1 MHRSTLAKLILL
13 PLSKIYGVVTAVRN
27 LCYNCNIIKS
37 YSFDVPVV
45 CIGNLAVGGTGK
57 TPHTEYVVA
66 ALRDRFNIGILSR
79 GYKRHTSGFVAATPQ
94 STPNDIG
101 DEPYQIYHKFG
112 RKITVCVCE
121 DRVAGIK
128 RMLADD
134 PSLNMIVLDD
144 AFQHRRVKPD
154 IAIVLTEYNR
164 PYFNDK
170 MLPYGRLRESA
181 KNITRADIVIVTK
194 CPNNIRPIDIRTFGK
209 NLNLIPDQG
218 LFYSRLAY
226 EQTRP
231 VFGGTPI
238 RLDQLTTNDAVLVI
252 AGIANP
258 KPFVRYVKSFDAH
271 VKVNIFDD
279 HHNYTRHD
287 LELITERYNS
297 LQGARKIIVTTEKDA
312 VRLLNNPY
320 FPKALKG
327 ALMYVPVHVDIMHT
341 EPGET
346 LRGETLRDE
355 ILRLM
360 KLKGLLSPSRYT

>member
-1 MHRSTLAKLILL
+1 VI
-13 PLSKIYGVVTAVRN
+13 
-27 LCYNCNIIKS
+27 
-37 YSFDVPVV
+37 

-79 GYKRHTSGFVAATPQ
+79 GYKRHTSGFVVATPQ

-134 PSLNMIVLDD
+134 PSLSMIVLDD

-238 RLDQLTTNDAVLVI
+238 RLDRLTTNDAILVI

>member
-1 MHRSTLAKLILL
+1 MRRSTLAKLILL
-13 PLSKIYGVVTAVRN
+13 PLSKIYGAVTAVRN

-94 STPNDIG
+94 SAPNDIG

-121 DRVAGIK
+121 DRVAGIR

-134 PSLNMIVLDD
+134 PSLSMIVLDD

-154 IAIVLTEYNR
+154 ISIVLTEYNR
-164 PYFNDK
+164 PYFKDK

-181 KNITRADIVIVTK
+181 KNITRAG
-194 CPNNIRPIDIRTFGK
+194 IRPIDIRTFGK

-218 LFYSRLAY
+218 LFYSRYAY
-226 EQTRP
+226 EQARP

-238 RLDQLTTNDAVLVI
+238 RLDRLTTNDAVLVI

-271 VKVNIFDD
+271 VKVNVFDD

-287 LELITERYNS
+287 LELIAERYNS

-320 FPKALKG
+320 FPKALKS
-327 ALMYVPVHVDIMHT
+327 ALMYVPVHVEFLHT
-341 EPGET
+341 EPGDT

-360 KLKGLLSPSRYT
+360 KLKGLLNPLRHT